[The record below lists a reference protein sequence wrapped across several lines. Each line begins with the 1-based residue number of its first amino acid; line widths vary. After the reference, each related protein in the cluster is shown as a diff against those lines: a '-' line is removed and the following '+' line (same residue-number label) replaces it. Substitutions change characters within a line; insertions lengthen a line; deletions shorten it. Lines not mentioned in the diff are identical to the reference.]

1 VLGLLSPLGVSKEE
15 LYWIVGMD
23 HMSWG
28 SWWES
33 SNRSGSKIWVGKG
46 AGYSTAMIFTAILS
60 TLTMVSL
67 NDHLFDIM
75 VAHDFSFFLLKKQWF
90 VLEFFFFFLIV
101 SEAIYGV
108 AYTPRFVEFFISF
121 SFLFYYGWWRK
132 DTNNFDVR
140 IANTPNNKCERVFT
154 ELSLQM
160 SFGQFAN
167 LIKQMNLI

>member
-1 VLGLLSPLGVSKEE
+1 MPTEIDTGKCSLHVFFWLYNLLQFIASSHTSSPWNNTQLLVGKELGLLSPLGVSKEE

-46 AGYSTAMIFTAILS
+46 AGHSTAMIFTAILS

-90 VLEFFFFFLIV
+90 VLEFFFFF
-101 SEAIYGV
+101 
-108 AYTPRFVEFFISF
+108 F
-121 SFLFYYGWWRK
+121 
-132 DTNNFDVR
+132 
-140 IANTPNNKCERVFT
+140 
-154 ELSLQM
+154 
-160 SFGQFAN
+160 
-167 LIKQMNLI
+167 